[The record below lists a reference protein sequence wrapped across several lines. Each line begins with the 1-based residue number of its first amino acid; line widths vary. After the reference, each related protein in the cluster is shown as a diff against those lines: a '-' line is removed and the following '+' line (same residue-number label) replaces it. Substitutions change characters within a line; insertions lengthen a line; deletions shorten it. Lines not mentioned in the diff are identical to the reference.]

1 MLTGDGLTQLYTGQE
16 KVKGRY
22 KGRQTF
28 QVRWRL
34 IPHTGSFAFGPEGA
48 TIVNSRKMG
57 RKYLILA
64 LVLVSAVGG
73 MALLRGSGGEDDTPT
88 SATGSIQAA
97 KGSFVRTLRMTGII
111 ESIGYHNVTAPRLV
125 GVSGPTGSALIITKL
140 APSGSQVAAGAL
152 LVEFDRQNQLK
163 AALDRRAEYLDLE
176 EQIRKKRAEHQQTR
190 ATDDADLA
198 LAKHAAEMA
207 ALEMRKNPL
216 LPRINVEKN
225 ELRLEES
232 EAKLKQLQTTFDL
245 KRQAEQAEVRILEIQ
260 RDRAQTAMK
269 NAEGNADRMLVRSP
283 IPGIVVLRMNWRAGQ
298 MVEIQEGEEARPG
311 MPIMLVVDPSAMLVR
326 VKVNQ
331 ADVHLMRVGQP
342 ARISLDAYPEL
353 EFKGRVEQVAPAGAP
368 SRLTEKV
375 RNFVAIVSIQGNHP
389 KLMPDLSAAVD
400 VELERKDN
408 VIVVPRDAVAGEK
421 DHFSVVVMDGDRT
434 RTRDVTLGPM
444 SDHEVVVASGLEP
457 GMVVQ
462 RHVSH

>member
-1 MLTGDGLTQLYTGQE
+1 M
-16 KVKGRY
+16 
-22 KGRQTF
+22 
-28 QVRWRL
+28 
-34 IPHTGSFAFGPEGA
+34 
-48 TIVNSRKMG
+48 
-57 RKYLILA
+57 
-64 LVLVSAVGG
+64 
-73 MALLRGSGGEDDTPT
+73 
-88 SATGSIQAA
+88 
-97 KGSFVRTLRMTGII
+97 
-111 ESIGYHNVTAPRLV
+111 
-125 GVSGPTGSALIITKL
+125 
-140 APSGSQVAAGAL
+140 
-152 LVEFDRQNQLK
+152 EFDRQNQLK
-163 AALDRRAEYLDLE
+163 VALDRRAEYLDLE
-176 EQIRKKRAEHQQTR
+176 EQIKKKRAEHQQIR
-190 ATDDADLA
+190 ATDDADVA
-198 LAKHAAEMA
+198 LAKHAAEMSV
-207 ALEMRKNPL
+207 LEMRKNPL

-232 EAKLKQLQTTFDL
+232 EAKLKQLRTTFDL

-342 ARISLDAYPEL
+342 ARVSLDAYPEL
-353 EFKGRVEQVAPAGAP
+353 EFKGRVEQIAPAGTP

-408 VIVVPRDAVAGEK
+408 VIVVPRDAVVGREGSL
-421 DHFSVVVMDGDRT
+421 FGRRDGRGSDADPRRHTRADERPRSGGGVRSRT
-434 RTRDVTLGPM
+434 GHGRPAACLALTREESPDWSWAWWALSPSRARAVSSDVATRSTCRRHP
-444 SDHEVVVASGLEP
+444 SYAASSSTTSRCGA
-457 GMVVQ
+457 
-462 RHVSH
+462 R